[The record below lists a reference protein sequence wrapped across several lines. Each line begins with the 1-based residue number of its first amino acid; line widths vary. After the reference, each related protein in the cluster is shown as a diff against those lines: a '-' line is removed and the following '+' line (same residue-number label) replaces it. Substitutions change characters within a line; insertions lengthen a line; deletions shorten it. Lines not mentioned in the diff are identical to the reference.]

1 MITNALRELPILPH
15 GLSARL
21 DEALSRPAAQQPEWP
36 EPDRVRDVRTVMENA
51 PPITMPAEVDRLG
64 EQLAAVARGEA
75 FLLQGGDCAETFAE
89 NTESHVRA
97 NIRTLLQMAMILTHV
112 GGLPVVKIGRL
123 AGQYAKPRSSTT
135 DSLGLPV
142 YRGDMINSLV
152 PTPRSRIADPGRM
165 MQAYANAAATMNLL
179 RTLNSSSST
188 GLCPPGQDH
197 DFGWNP
203 RYGEPHEALAIEI
216 EHGLQTMSA
225 PCADHNAL
233 HGSEFFVSH
242 EALVLDYERALL
254 RLHDSGGGQRLFD
267 LSAHFL
273 WVGERTR
280 QLDGAHIALAEILTN
295 PIGLKI
301 GPTTT
306 PEQASNY
313 AHRLNPDNRLGRLT
327 LISRMGSGKVRDV
340 LLPIVEALTAA
351 GSHIIWQCDPMH
363 GNTHESP
370 AGYKTR
376 HFDDIVDEV
385 REFFEVHRELGT
397 HPGGIHIELT
407 GEDVTECLGGGQD
420 ISHSDL
426 DGRYETA
433 CDPRLNAQ
441 QAIELAFL
449 VAQMIHG

>member
-1 MITNALRELPILPH
+1 MVMNAPRELPVPAH

-21 DEALSRPAAQQPEWP
+21 DEVLSRPAAQQPEWP
-36 EPDRVRDVRTVMENA
+36 DPDHVRAIRTIMENA

-64 EQLAAVARGEA
+64 EQLAAVTRAEA

-89 NTESHVRA
+89 NTELHVQA
-97 NIRTLLQMAMILTHV
+97 NICVLQEMAVVLAHA
-112 GGLPVVKIGRL
+112 GGVPVVKVGRL
-123 AGQYAKPRSSTT
+123 AGQYAKPRSSAT
-135 DSLGLPV
+135 DPLGLPA

-165 MQAYANAAATMNLL
+165 MRAYANAATTMNLL
-179 RTLNSSSST
+179 RMLNSASST
-188 GLCPPGQDH
+188 GPCSPGQDH

-203 RYGEPHEALAIEI
+203 GELHEALAVRIED
-216 EHGLQTMSA
+216 GMAA
-225 PCADHNAL
+225 PCADHDAL

-242 EALVLDYERALL
+242 EALALDYERAML
-254 RLHDSGGGQRLFD
+254 RLHDSGDGQRLFD

-280 QLDGAHIALAEILTN
+280 QLDGAHIALAEMLGN

-306 PEQASNY
+306 PEQASDY
-313 AHRLNPDNRLGRLT
+313 VHRLNPGNTPGRLT
-327 LISRMGSGKVRDV
+327 LISRMGSGKIRDV
-340 LLPIVEALTAA
+340 LPPIVETLIAA
-351 GSHIIWQCDPMH
+351 GSHVIWQCDPMH

-376 HFDDIVDEV
+376 HFDDIVNEV
-385 REFFEVHRELGT
+385 RGFFEVHRKLGT

-420 ISHSDL
+420 ISYDDL

-449 VAQMIHG
+449 VAEMLHS